1 MSDGKALLAVI
12 WEHPH
17 EDTPRLVYA
26 DWLQETGKP
35 VNVARAEFIRVQC
48 ELARLDEDD
57 PKRPVLEKR
66 ERSLLRKHQKDWI
79 KDLPKPLTH
88 AGFARGF
95 VYPRM
100 RGLRGNQFLALN
112 ESDLALAPL
121 WSFRIELAAKVWPR
135 VASSPSLERID
146 QLDLGNNRL
155 DEAAAVLLLGC
166 KQLVNVS
173 KLGLGL
179 SQFTPAALTAL
190 ANNNTLV
197 HLKELVFCGN
207 DLTDETFAPLASSPR
222 LATVQTLGLPQNELT
237 AVSMRALAQ
246 SPYTT
251 RLRSLDMSS
260 NPLGDEGIR
269 ELCQS
274 SLRLRDLNLH
284 LVGMTDA
291 SSECLA
297 KWPGLQS
304 LRYLTFGTPELSVV
318 TAKAFAASPH
328 FRDDVVITC
337 WHTRLGRDKAS
348 TKLLRDRFGENI
360 HF

>member
-1 MSDGKALLAVI
+1 MSDEKALLASI
-12 WEHPH
+12 WEQPH

-26 DWLQETGKP
+26 DWLQETGVP
-35 VNVARAEFIRVQC
+35 ANVARAEFIRVQC

-66 ERSLLRKHQKDWI
+66 QRSLLRKHQNDWI

-95 VYPRM
+95 VSPRM
-100 RGLRGNQFLALN
+100 RGLRGNQFLALKA
-112 ESDLALAPL
+112 SDLALAPL
-121 WSFRIELAAKVWPR
+121 WSFRIELAAKVWPK
-135 VASSPSLERID
+135 VASSPNLERID
-146 QLDLGNNRL
+146 HLDLGNNLL
-155 DEAAAVLLLGC
+155 DEPAAVLLLGSNHTG
-166 KQLVNVS
+166 NVS

-179 SQFTPAALTAL
+179 SRFTPAALKTL
-190 ANNNTLV
+190 AENDRFV
-197 HLKELVFCGN
+197 HLKELTFWAN
-207 DLTDETFAPLASSPR
+207 EMTDEIFAPLVSSPR
-222 LATVQTLGLPQNELT
+222 LAAVQTLSLAQNELT
-237 AVSMRALAQ
+237 AVSMRALAK

-251 RLRSLDMSS
+251 RLRSLDMSG

-274 SLRLRDLNLH
+274 SLRLRDLNL
-284 LVGMTDA
+284 LVVGMTDA

-304 LRYLTFGTPELSVV
+304 LRYLTLGAPELSAV

-328 FRDDVVITC
+328 FRDDVVIIC
-337 WHTRLGRDKAS
+337 WRTRLGRDKAS
-348 TKLLRDRFGENI
+348 MKLLRDRFGENI